1 MIKDVY
7 IASAV
12 RTAVGRFGGTLKDTP
27 AVELGRVAL
36 VEAMQRAGVEPAQ
49 VDETIMGCVLTAA
62 QGQNPARQSAMQA
75 GIPKENPAFTIN
87 KVCGSGLKAIALG
100 AQAIQC
106 GDADIVAA
114 GGMENMSAAP
124 FALPGARWG
133 YRMGQGSV
141 IDTMIH
147 DGLFEIF
154 NGYHMG
160 MTAENIAE
168 KYGVSRQDQDAFAA
182 RSQQLA
188 CEAIESGAFKSQ
200 IVPVSIPQRK
210 GDPLAFDTDEHP
222 RAGTTAEALA
232 KLPPAF
238 KKDGGSV
245 TAGNAS
251 GINDGGAA
259 VILASKE
266 KVDELGLKPIAKIVS
281 YASAG
286 VDPAYMGMGPAP
298 SSRKAAQKAGCSLDD
313 IDIFELN
320 EAFASQA
327 LAVVRDLGL
336 ENRMDVIN
344 IHGGAIALGHPIG
357 CSGARVFVTLLYAM
371 QEKDAARGLASLCIG
386 GGMGIAMIVDR
397 V

>member
-12 RTAVGRFGGTLKDTP
+12 RTAVGRFGGGLKDTP
-27 AVELGRVAL
+27 AVELGRVAI
-36 VEAMQRAGVEPAQ
+36 VEAMQRAGVQPEQ

-62 QGQNPARQSAMQA
+62 LGQNPARQSAMHA

-87 KVCGSGLKAIALG
+87 KVCGSGLKAVALG

-106 GDADIVAA
+106 GDADIVVA

-124 FALPGARWG
+124 FALPKARWG
-133 YRMGQGSV
+133 YRMGQGSIV
-141 IDTMIH
+141 DTMIQ

-160 MTAENIAE
+160 ITAENIAE
-168 KYGVSRQDQDAFAA
+168 KYGISRQDQDAFAA
-182 RSQQLA
+182 RSQALA

-200 IVPVSIPQRK
+200 IAPISIPQRK
-210 GDPLAFDTDEHP
+210 GDPMVIDTDEHP

-232 KLPPAF
+232 KLTPAF
-238 KKDGGSV
+238 KKDGGTV

-251 GINDGGAA
+251 GINDGAAA
-259 VILASKE
+259 VVLATKE
-266 KVDELGLKPIAKIVS
+266 KVDELGLKPLAKIVS

-286 VDPAYMGMGPAP
+286 VDPSLMGMGPAP
-298 SSRKAAQKAGCSLDD
+298 SSRRAAEKAGCSLGD

-320 EAFASQA
+320 EAFASQS
-327 LAVVRDLGL
+327 LAVVRDLKL
-336 ENRMDVIN
+336 EDRMDAIN

-371 QEKDAARGLASLCIG
+371 EEKNAARGLAALCIG